1 MQQQYYH
8 SQGIHIRINRFIRRK
23 LHQRIQ
29 LFRWRK
35 VYLRLVIDRRERFT
49 EDKVMISEEQKK
61 ALQQRLRRIEG
72 QVRGVQ
78 KMIEEDRD
86 CREIAQQLQAI
97 RSAVKS
103 TNQDLIHTYLKE
115 CVPQNE
121 VSDLKLAEIT
131 HIFSYLD

>member
-1 MQQQYYH
+1 
-8 SQGIHIRINRFIRRK
+8 
-23 LHQRIQ
+23 
-29 LFRWRK
+29 
-35 VYLRLVIDRRERFT
+35 
-49 EDKVMISEEQKK
+49 MISVEQKK

-103 TNQDLIHTYLKE
+103 TNQDLIHTYLNE
-115 CVPQNE
+115 CVPHNE
-121 VSDLKLAEIT
+121 FSDTKLAEIT
-131 HIFSYLD
+131 RILAYLD